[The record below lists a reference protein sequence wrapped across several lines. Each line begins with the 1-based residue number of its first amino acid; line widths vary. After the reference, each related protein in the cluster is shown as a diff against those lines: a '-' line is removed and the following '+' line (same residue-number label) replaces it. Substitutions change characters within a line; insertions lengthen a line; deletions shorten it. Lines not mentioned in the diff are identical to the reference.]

1 MQTPLKP
8 SKPVIIPNT
17 PVEQFEIRSIDKKV
31 YNTIRSFVSSSTRPG
46 YIWNIGEQLGDKI
59 TWRKPGRWKLVCY
72 PSTEEAVCD
81 LYNRDF
87 KTVDVKFVIKPTKT
101 LIHVAGSVYE
111 RDSKVAFTADVPNA
125 VPIPIVT
132 LLYRLAHFVR
142 CVEFEKM
149 RTCFVPSKLW
159 DADYQ

>member
-1 MQTPLKP
+1 MQPQFKP
-8 SKPVIIPNT
+8 RIIPNT
-17 PVEQFEIRSIDKKV
+17 QVEAYEIRSIDRKV
-31 YNTIRSFVSSSTRPG
+31 YNTIRSFVTSSTHPG

-59 TWRKPGRWKLVCY
+59 MWRKPGKWKLVCY
-72 PSTEEAVCD
+72 PYGPEEVVCD

-87 KTVDVKFVIKPTKT
+87 KTVDAKFAITPTRT
-101 LIHVAGSVYE
+101 LIHVGGSVYE

-125 VPIPIVT
+125 VPIPVVM
-132 LLYRLAHFVR
+132 LWYRLAHFVR

-149 RTCFVPSKLW
+149 KTCFVPSKLW